1 MAVTA
6 LDQLIYRYGCFHLP
20 HEDIEAH
27 IRNMGFVKKWIEI
40 PKKASGRIIRE
51 DHPVIGMLKTLVA
64 ARNAI
69 IHQTV
74 DWITDEGT
82 LSTAV
87 REATDGATGV
97 YVFEGS
103 RCVGDKRLNY
113 EAFVSEKNRA
123 GADLLKIMNRL
134 RHLLHTVPQGR
145 VNGLD
150 ADGHIAE
157 FNFRHHYRKGHS
169 SYIADRLLEHILKP
183 LDHTFEAIELLD

>member
-1 MAVTA
+1 
-6 LDQLIYRYGCFHLP
+6 LIF
-20 HEDIEAH
+20 EIEAGSGLFKLH
-27 IRNMGFVKKWIEI
+27 PPDAMI
-40 PKKASGRIIRE
+40 SGRENWRMIVVCSIEMRSNF
-51 DHPVIGMLKTLVA
+51 LQK
-64 ARNAI
+64 
-69 IHQTV
+69 IHSV
-74 DWITDEGT
+74 YVERLNNNHNET

-145 VNGLD
+145 VNGPD